1 LTAFLG
7 VYSGSTVHLGQFH
20 EACLYNELLFIIYP
34 HLPLMVVFDLT
45 ACTVPCTLSM
55 RMTKSTPTCI
65 GLCVCITSKERRR
78 SGELEKTKVQGAGAA
93 LSHMTTQ
100 QFETLEIREL
110 LRLSRRLAGF
120 T

>member
-1 LTAFLG
+1 
-7 VYSGSTVHLGQFH
+7 
-20 EACLYNELLFIIYP
+20 
-34 HLPLMVVFDLT
+34 MVVFDLT

-78 SGELEKTKVQGAGAA
+78 SGKLEKTKVQGAGAA

-100 QFETLEIREL
+100 QTKSFVASKILKVMRISSGKHNTREL
-110 LRLSRRLAGF
+110 GVPGRMSLHLFRLSAEFRAGKCV
-120 T
+120 